1 MPSPPYR
8 FLDQPD
14 EASKVT
20 SPQTAAAVVEESAG
34 STATR
39 AITDDLTPDQRHA
52 VLTEHRPLC
61 ILAGAG
67 SGKTRV
73 LTRRIARRVL
83 DGSAEATS
91 TTVVTFTRKAA
102 GELRHRLAGLGVVD
116 SIRCGT
122 FHALAFAMLRELWR
136 MRGRTPRSV
145 LPDKTRI
152 LRDVMNRGT
161 GEAPSRT
168 VRLVAAEIE
177 WAKARCLTPE
187 SYTTVVGERQT
198 PRDVPLGVEEMERV
212 FASYEGEKDRRG
224 LVDFEDLIVGATA
237 ALLEDA
243 AFTHVVSSWTRH
255 VYVDEFQDVNPTQ
268 HAFLQAMLGPHV
280 RDGMAADLCVV
291 GDDDQTI
298 FGFAGAGYEWLDDF
312 ERHWPGACVL
322 HLEENFRCPPRI
334 LDAAR
339 SLLASSPHRRSG
351 KLQRSVVRDPGVV
364 GLSRHRTDTDE
375 DEWIV
380 ATLRQHQ
387 GPRTPWSAQ
396 AVLVRTN
403 AQAANVASVLSRA
416 GIPHTVGTGASPLHS
431 AAVRA
436 LLARVEDAVRP
447 PGEPFAAFVADV
459 VLEHPDAASAGAPR
473 LGGNAKDEGGNDG
486 APRRDAVAAA
496 VVELATDYAEAVSR
510 PDVAGFVDFLRAT
523 NGYESFGPGKD
534 ADAVSVL
541 TMHRAK
547 GLEFDIVLL
556 PGLEEG
562 NLPTA
567 HAATPSALEEERRLL
582 YVAMTRARK
591 SLYLSFS
598 ALRTRGDSA
607 RPRRPS
613 RFLDPIAEAA
623 ALHSAADSPSPNWRG
638 WLERARAE
646 LHRPT

>member
-1 MPSPPYR
+1 M
-8 FLDQPD
+8 
-14 EASKVT
+14 
-20 SPQTAAAVVEESAG
+20 
-34 STATR
+34 ATR
-39 AITDDLTPDQRHA
+39 AITDDLTSNQRHA
-52 VLTEHRPLC
+52 VLTEQRPLC

-102 GELRHRLAGLGVVD
+102 GELRHRLASLGVVD

-145 LPDKTRI
+145 LPDKARV
-152 LRDVMNRGT
+152 LRDVMRREA
-161 GEAPSRT
+161 GEAAPRT

-177 WAKARCLTPE
+177 WAKARCITPQ
-187 SYTTVVGERQT
+187 SYATVVGDRQA
-198 PRDVPLGVEEMERV
+198 PRDMPLGVEELQRV
-212 FASYEGEKDRRG
+212 FWSYESEKGRRG
-224 LVDFEDLIVGATA
+224 LVDFEDLIVGATT

-243 AFTHVVSSWTRH
+243 AFTHVVSAWTRH
-255 VYVDEFQDVNPTQ
+255 VYVDEFQDVNPAQ

-280 RDGMAADLCVV
+280 RDGGAADLCVV

-298 FGFAGAGYEWLDDF
+298 FGFAGAGHEWLDDF

-339 SLLASSPHRRSG
+339 SLLASSPRRRSG
-351 KLQRSVVRDPGVV
+351 KVQRSVVRDPGAV

-375 DEWIV
+375 DDWIV

-403 AQAANVASVLSRA
+403 AQAAHFADVLSRA
-416 GIPHTVGTGASPLHS
+416 GIPHTVGTGASPLNI
-431 AAVRA
+431 AAVRS
-436 LLARVEDAVRP
+436 LLARIEDAVRP
-447 PGEPFAAFVADV
+447 PGEPFASFVADV
-459 VLEHPDAASAGAPR
+459 VLEHPEAASDAASR
-473 LGGNAKDEGGNDG
+473 LRWDSTTESGSDG
-486 APRRDAVAAA
+486 APGRDGVAAA
-496 VVELATDYAEAVSR
+496 VVELASDYAEAVSR

-523 NGYESFGPGKD
+523 NGYESFGPGRD

-547 GLEFDIVLL
+547 GLEYDIVLL
-556 PGLEEG
+556 PCLEEG

-567 HAATPSALEEERRLL
+567 HATTPLALEEERRLL
-582 YVAMTRARK
+582 YVAMTRARV
-591 SLYLSFS
+591 SLYLSFATMRS
-598 ALRTRGDSA
+598 RGDSA

-613 RFLDPIAEAA
+613 RFLDPIAEAV
-623 ALHSAADSPSPNWRG
+623 ALHSSADSPSPNWRS

-646 LHRPT
+646 LRGPT